1 MLQKRYQYF
10 GPNGEILWTK
20 WFSCISTKQE
30 KIQLKGRIILKN
42 EYRKY
47 GNIPNTQSSNNIH
60 CRLSRKQTVVS

>member
-20 WFSCISTKQE
+20 WFDCISTNQE
-30 KIQLKGRIILKN
+30 KIQLKGRTILKN

-47 GNIPNTQSSNNIH
+47 GNIPNT
-60 CRLSRKQTVVS
+60 